1 MTREEIKAYL
11 EKYDENRMR
20 ASLRV
25 MQGMDDDPFVIQSKR
40 LSLCID
46 CLPDY
51 LKEVI
56 KHKYIYKTSKRLYPW
71 MAKGTLYKRLNKA
84 LEYLEFCM
92 KDLEAIYDKN
102 D

>member
-11 EKYDENRMR
+11 ENYDENRMR

-56 KHKYIYKTSKRLYPW
+56 K
-71 MAKGTLYKRLNKA
+71 A

>member
-11 EKYDENRMR
+11 ENYDENRMR

-25 MQGMDDDPFVIQSKR
+25 MQGKEDD
-40 LSLCID
+40 
-46 CLPDY
+46 
-51 LKEVI
+51 LKY
-56 KHKYIYKTSKRLYPW
+56 KYIHKTPKRLYPW
-71 MAKGTLYKRLNKA
+71 MAKGTLYKRINKA
-84 LEYLEFCM
+84 LEYIEICM